1 MTCGWRED
9 RNTLVLSERDERDRN
24 IDEEKGK
31 GAAMRTLI
39 KTGLL
44 TWMIAAVVL
53 GGLSAVDLSSGL
65 SQDRASLPPASD
77 ELHAVST
84 DPSTSVRY
92 VYVPGSSQKICQL
105 TGELDRER
113 QEITLNRTES
123 RFGVVGTDLGASCEH
138 DGRIYFFFGDTIGTR
153 DGRGRE
159 EEGGPREGRGNDS
172 VAFTDDFNP
181 DDCLSLQFVTGPEG
195 RFRSPQ
201 VPGVSLLGFEVPTG
215 GFSTGEAMY
224 VFFTTDSSEQ
234 RVMGRSILARS
245 TTNAQSFE
253 FLYTVSRDKF
263 INIAPVVVDNSEIP
277 GLPVP
282 EDEGQGVLLWAS
294 GPYRR
299 SDPYLAY
306 LPLESVADR
315 EAWRFFAGLD
325 PNGMPRWSPRESEAV
340 PLFSHPCIG
349 ELSVAWNPS
358 LERWLMLYNCGDP
371 RGINFRVAER
381 PWGPWSEAQV
391 LFHPWED
398 NGYCH
403 FMHVSWD
410 FRRCDSVHDPGR
422 ERVWGGE
429 YGPYLIPQ
437 FFTEDGNSTTIYFVM
452 STWNPYNVV
461 LMRSELQREVEQ

>member
-1 MTCGWRED
+1 
-9 RNTLVLSERDERDRN
+9 
-24 IDEEKGK
+24 
-31 GAAMRTLI
+31 
-39 KTGLL
+39 
-44 TWMIAAVVL
+44 MIAAAVL
-53 GGLSAVDLSSGL
+53 GGSLLLTPSSRGIL
-65 SQDRASLPPASD
+65 QNRASLPRASD
-77 ELHAVST
+77 ELRA
-84 DPSTSVRY
+84 TSANPPTLVR
-92 VYVPGSSQKICQL
+92 YVPGSSQKVCQL
-105 TGELDRER
+105 TGEFDRER
-113 QEITLNRTES
+113 QEFTLNRTES
-123 RFGVVGTDLGASCEH
+123 RFGVVGTDLGASFEH
-138 DGRIYFFFGDTIGTR
+138 GGRIYFFFGDTISAR
-153 DGRGRE
+153 SDRERGRE
-159 EEGGPREGRGNDS
+159 GQRREGRGNDS

-181 DDCLSLQFVTGPEG
+181 DDCLSLQFVTGPDG

-224 VFFTTDSSEQ
+224 VFFTTDHSEQ

-253 FLYTVSRDKF
+253 FLHTVSRDKF

-277 GLPVP
+277 GLP
-282 EDEGQGVLLWAS
+282 EDEGRGVLLWAS
-294 GPYRR
+294 STYRR

-325 PNGMPRWSPRESEAV
+325 PRGMPRWSPRESEAV

-349 ELSVAWNPS
+349 ELSVAWNPF
-358 LERWLMLYNCGDP
+358 LERWLMLYNCSDP

-398 NGYCH
+398 NGYCY

-410 FRRCDSVHDPGR
+410 VHRCDSVHDPGR
-422 ERVWGGE
+422 ERVWSGE
-429 YGPYLIPQ
+429 YGPYVIPQ
-437 FFTEDGNSTTIYFVM
+437 FFTGNGNSTTIYFVM

-461 LMRSELQREVEQ
+461 LMRSELQLEAEQ